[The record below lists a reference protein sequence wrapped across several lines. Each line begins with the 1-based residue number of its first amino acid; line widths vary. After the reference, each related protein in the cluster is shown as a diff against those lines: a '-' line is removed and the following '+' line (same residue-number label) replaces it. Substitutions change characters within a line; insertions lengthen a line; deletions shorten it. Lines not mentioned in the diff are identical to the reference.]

1 MGMPPAF
8 SCSPFLISRRRVHSS
23 SSATL
28 SSFSLFLLCSR
39 GSVVDV
45 YVYVL
50 RGDQV
55 VLSEVPSLVIQRGMR
70 SLLLFFPLLLL
81 LLLLTVF
88 SLPSVS
94 LSSRPSVEGTF
105 ESLERIRPD
114 QKGKARRVLWSTKC
128 HSSFVFVPLATS

>member
-8 SCSPFLISRRRVHSS
+8 SCSPFLISRLRVHSS

-28 SSFSLFLLCSR
+28 PSFSLLLLCSR

-55 VLSEVPSLVIQRGMR
+55 VLSEVPSLVIQRGIR
-70 SLLLFFPLLLL
+70 SLLLFSPSSSPPSDCVLASFRL
-81 LLLLTVF
+81 
-88 SLPSVS
+88 SALPSVC
-94 LSSRPSVEGTF
+94 
-105 ESLERIRPD
+105 
-114 QKGKARRVLWSTKC
+114 RRDI
-128 HSSFVFVPLATS
+128 